1 MLLNIF
7 SIMGQLIADCSVY
20 LEVISSTLVHLTSK
34 EKELVKRNMVCTSY
48 RKGEIIY
55 QEGDTPEGLTF
66 LVKGKVKVYKEGI
79 GGRDW
84 IARMAKPVE
93 MVGYRAVFAEENY
106 NASAQTIEDSVIC
119 VIDKKT
125 FFSILRNNP
134 DLMFSVMKLLAT
146 ELGHSNTRTVTLTQK
161 HIRGRLAETLLFLKD
176 TYGFEEDEQTL
187 KIYLSREDL
196 ANLSNMTASNAIR
209 TLSSFNAEGIISLD
223 GRKIKIINLVQVE
236 KISRLG

>member
-1 MLLNIF
+1 MFLNIF
-7 SIMGQLIADCSVY
+7 SIMSQVVVDNGVY
-20 LEVISSTLVHLTSK
+20 LDAISAMLIYLTTSD
-34 EKELVKRNMVCTSY
+34 EDMIKRNMISTLY
-48 RKGEIIY
+48 RKGEVIY
-55 QEGDTPEGLTF
+55 QEGDTPEGLSF
-66 LVKGKVKVYKEGI
+66 LVKGKVKVCKEGI

-134 DLMFSVMKLLAT
+134 NLMFSIMKLLAT
-146 ELGHSNTRTVTLTQK
+146 ELGHSNSRTVTLTQK
-161 HIRGRLAETLLFLKD
+161 HIRGRLAETLIFLRN
-176 TYGFEEDEQTL
+176 TYGFEEDNQTL

-209 TLSSFNAEGIISLD
+209 TLSSFNSEGIIALD
-223 GRKIKIINLVQVE
+223 GRKIKVINIGQIE